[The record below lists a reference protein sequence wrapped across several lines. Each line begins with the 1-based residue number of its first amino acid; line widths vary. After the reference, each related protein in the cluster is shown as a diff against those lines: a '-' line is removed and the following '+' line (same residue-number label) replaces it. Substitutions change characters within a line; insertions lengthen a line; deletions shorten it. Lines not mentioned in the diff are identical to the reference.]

1 MASLTMR
8 QRKRKRCKKC
18 NQELSHS
25 AYIRHLSP
33 TVCAEVQSNTVLPV
47 ESTPLSR
54 EDTTCESGTESQDL
68 RDNIANDAETSESVV
83 CHSSDNSPESSS
95 DDEGESPE
103 GESPECISGSEEIDV
118 LSESDCNDHT
128 NFSEQQSNSHQESMK
143 PIAIQI
149 CMFLSFFQLCNRVSE
164 RAISLLLLFLKA
176 LLSWLSSFCPEIKT
190 LHDVLPHNVYFM
202 RKLLGRK
209 SEIICFV
216 VCQKCHSLY
225 KYKDCVITYPSGMTE
240 SAKCSFVQYP
250 KRRTKCNT
258 VLMKTVKH
266 GSTSKLIPHA
276 VYAYKSLESSVA
288 KLFSQPGF
296 IEKCNL
302 WRSRTTPSSVH
313 FTDIYD
319 GKVWQDFQVVDGR
332 PFLQL
337 PNNLCL
343 KLNLDWFN
351 PFKHV
356 QYSVGV
362 LYFVVENL
370 PRTDR
375 YKLENIIV
383 VGCIPGPKEPKK
395 HINTYLK
402 PIVDE
407 LLELWHGKLLR
418 TSSIFGIVPVRCAL
432 TCITCDLPATR
443 KLCGFLSFS
452 ASQGC
457 SKCRKHFP
465 CEHFGEKLN
474 YSGFDR
480 DEWPQ
485 RTHDMH
491 VQHVSEVQAAT
502 TATRQSE
509 LEKLYGVRYSELL
522 RLPYLDIVEH
532 HVVDPMHNFLLGTGK
547 HVTTIWKDKGI
558 LTSVQFVLIQE
569 KVDRMRVPSKI
580 GRIPHKISSN
590 FASFTADQWRNWIC
604 VYSLYCL
611 HGVLPLEHYSCWA
624 LFVETCC
631 YLLRASFSYLD
642 LDKADK
648 SLIEFC
654 KAFENLYGK
663 EHCTPNM
670 HMHLHVKQSILNY
683 GPVYGFWCFPFERFN
698 GILGSFQKNW
708 ISPELQMFRKFLTY
722 QDLLVSDVPST
733 LPPELGEFFSLVS
746 ILRLALVKDQLNNL
760 TLILSL
766 FSSTKTML
774 FVLFHALTQLN
785 THFILCTEGMK
796 IFLIMRRLHGLVMFT
811 ICSIPKKKFTMCLC
825 FMKGFMK

>member
-1 MASLTMR
+1 MTLKSSQNKRTVQSDSVEGEQINYYKILPAGAKRLTFHLREAVVHVIQERNSEVSMASLTVR

-54 EDTTCESGTESQDL
+54 EDTMCESGTESQDL
-68 RDNIANDAETSESVV
+68 RDNIANEAETSESVV

-95 DDEGESPE
+95 DDESESPE
-103 GESPECISGSEEIDV
+103 GESPECISGSDV

-149 CMFLSFFQLCNRVSE
+149 CMFLSFFQLCYRVSE

-250 KRRTKCNT
+250 KHPQLFRRTKCNT

-296 IEKCNL
+296 VEKCNL
-302 WRSRTTPSSVH
+302 WWSRTTPSSVH

-343 KLNLDWFN
+343 QLNLDWFN

-407 LLELWHGKLLR
+407 LLKLWHGKLLR

-443 KLCGFLSFS
+443 KLCGFFIILCF
-452 ASQGC
+452 ARVF
-457 SKCRKHFP
+457 K
-465 CEHFGEKLN
+465 
-474 YSGFDR
+474 
-480 DEWPQ
+480 
-485 RTHDMH
+485 
-491 VQHVSEVQAAT
+491 VQKT
-502 TATRQSE
+502 
-509 LEKLYGVRYSELL
+509 
-522 RLPYLDIVEH
+522 
-532 HVVDPMHNFLLGTGK
+532 
-547 HVTTIWKDKGI
+547 
-558 LTSVQFVLIQE
+558 
-569 KVDRMRVPSKI
+569 
-580 GRIPHKISSN
+580 
-590 FASFTADQWRNWIC
+590 
-604 VYSLYCL
+604 
-611 HGVLPLEHYSCWA
+611 
-624 LFVETCC
+624 
-631 YLLRASFSYLD
+631 
-642 LDKADK
+642 
-648 SLIEFC
+648 
-654 KAFENLYGK
+654 
-663 EHCTPNM
+663 
-670 HMHLHVKQSILNY
+670 
-683 GPVYGFWCFPFERFN
+683 
-698 GILGSFQKNW
+698 
-708 ISPELQMFRKFLTY
+708 
-722 QDLLVSDVPST
+722 
-733 LPPELGEFFSLVS
+733 FSL
-746 ILRLALVKDQLNNL
+746 
-760 TLILSL
+760 
-766 FSSTKTML
+766 
-774 FVLFHALTQLN
+774 
-785 THFILCTEGMK
+785 
-796 IFLIMRRLHGLVMFT
+796 
-811 ICSIPKKKFTMCLC
+811 
-825 FMKGFMK
+825 